1 MKILFFVALLV
12 ALTFAAPLLKVAEPV
27 DGEYIIV
34 FHDNSTDLH
43 VSSHMNKMFNKRD
56 NSSVLLHQYTH
67 VLRGYAAQLH
77 PTLLQNALADPNVK
91 YIEQN
96 GIVRA
101 TACVTQTNAQPW
113 GIKRIALEKPDTKA
127 TTYNYPDTAGAGV
140 TAYIIDTGIY
150 VANVDFEGRA
160 TFAFKATASW
170 SDTDANGHGT
180 HVASTVGGKN
190 YGVAKK
196 VTIKA
201 VKVLG
206 DNGSGTNAGVIAGV
220 DFVRQDSSSTRKVAN
235 MSLGGGLATALND
248 AVNNAVNAGV
258 AMSVAA
264 GNDNRD
270 AKNYSPASAT
280 QAICVGSTA
289 EGSGTDTRSTF
300 SNYGSLV
307 TVFAPGT
314 SILAAWIG
322 NTGATNTISG
332 TSMASPHVCG
342 VTALLMANGVSGK
355 DMKSNILSTSKTGLI
370 NLICTS
376 ANNAAECNQSQ
387 NRFLY
392 SKC

>member
-1 MKILFFVALLV
+1 MKILFFVTLLV
-12 ALTFAAPLLKVAEPV
+12 ALCVAAPLLKVAEPV

-43 VSSHMNKMFNKRD
+43 ISSHMNKMFAKRD
-56 NSSVLLHQYTH
+56 NTSLLLHHYQH
-67 VLRGYAAQLH
+67 ALRGYAAQLH
-77 PTLLQNALADPNVK
+77 PTLLQAALADPNVK

-96 GIVRA
+96 GIVRSS
-101 TACVTQTNAQPW
+101 ACVTQANAQPW
-113 GIKRIALEKPDTKA
+113 GIKRIPLERPNTANKD
-127 TTYNYPDTAGAGV
+127 YNYPDTAGAGV

-160 TFAFKATASW
+160 SFAFKATASW

-196 VTIKA
+196 VILKG

-220 DFVRQDSSSTRKVAN
+220 DYVRGDSSSSKKVAN

-258 AMSVAA
+258 SMSVAA

-270 AKNYSPASAT
+270 AKNYSPASAA
-280 QAICVGSTA
+280 QAICVGATA
-289 EGSGTDTRSTF
+289 EGAGTDTRSSF

-322 NTGATNTISG
+322 GTSATNTISG

-342 VTALLMANGVSGK
+342 VTALFMANGVATR
-355 DMKSNILSTSKTGLI
+355 DMKATIISTAKTGLI

-376 ANNAAECNQSQ
+376 AGNAAECNQSQ